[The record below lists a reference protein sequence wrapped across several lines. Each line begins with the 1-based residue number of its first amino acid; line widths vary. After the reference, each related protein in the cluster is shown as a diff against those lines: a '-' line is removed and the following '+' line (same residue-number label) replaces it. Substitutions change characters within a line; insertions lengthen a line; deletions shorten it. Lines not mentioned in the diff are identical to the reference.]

1 MPSTQLYYSRERT
14 EELKKKRSRLLNKK
28 YNRHTDTTKP
38 GLNSEDYRHM
48 SERLVIA

>member
-1 MPSTQLYYSRERT
+1 MPSTQLCYSRERT
-14 EELKKKRSRLLNKK
+14 EELKKRPRLLNKK
-28 YNRHTDTTKP
+28 YSRHTDITKP